1 MNTLLFIDTETTGKI
16 DRYLPP
22 TDDRQPHMV
31 QLAAMLTDETGKRLA
46 QFVTL
51 IEPMGWAIPDE
62 ASRVH
67 GITTDDCQRYGMPI
81 YAAIN
86 TLNYLTANASRII
99 AHNMDFDSLV
109 IRGTA
114 RYMLMPMPPV
124 TLKDRMADTYC
135 TMKAATDVV
144 RIPSP
149 YRAGQFKWPSLAEAY
164 KHFTG
169 KELSGAH
176 DAMVDVEACAAVYL
190 AMNQRKV
197 AEPQPV

>member
-22 TDDRQPHMV
+22 THDRQPHMV
-31 QLAAMLTDETGKRLA
+31 QLAAMLTDEAGKRMA

-51 IEPMGWAIPDE
+51 IRPTTWEIPAE

-67 GITTDDCQRYGMPI
+67 GITTDDCMRCGVPLDV
-81 YAAIN
+81 AII
-86 TLNYLTANASRII
+86 TLNSMIDAASKII
-99 AHNMDFDSLV
+99 AHNMDFDSV
-109 IRGTA
+109 IIRGTA
-114 RYMLMPMPPV
+114 RHVSFPV
-124 TLKDRMADTYC
+124 VLEERMTDTYC

-190 AMNQRKV
+190 AMNQCKPE
-197 AEPQPV
+197 ALPV